1 MDGATHPHSLGQG
14 NLLLKE
20 VKEAHPVLRLC
31 QCWDGLLL
39 GVLGEEGALAP
50 PEGVVE
56 DTEVNVRL
64 KTLAHVTITTIQ
76 MQYYVL
82 QVWHY
87 SFLAKATV
95 SCQTFVI
102 FLSHFYYR
110 KNINIHYCSNIWGLV
125 IFFYVSDRVSTVK
138 L

>member
-39 GVLGEEGALAP
+39 GVLGEEGVLAP
-50 PEGVVE
+50 LEGVVE

-76 MQYYVL
+76 MQNYVL

-87 SFLAKATV
+87 SFSL
-95 SCQTFVI
+95 
-102 FLSHFYYR
+102 FLSFFKSFLLSKKYKYTLLF
-110 KNINIHYCSNIWGLV
+110 KDLGVGNI
-125 IFFYVSDRVSTVK
+125 FYVFER
-138 L
+138 